1 MKRIEQLQPL
11 SKEHHL
17 SLVLAHKAIKVSKAG
32 NEHDIADLCH
42 QIVDEYPTVWK
53 IHFQIE
59 EESIF
64 SLFNANAKER
74 TKRTQ
79 LYEDMLQ
86 LCKQLQQEH
95 TTMNTY
101 CQQMKSGN
109 YAILGEFGRLLKQ
122 HTRTEERQLF
132 PALESILSPNELDI
146 IYQTSLEYRK

>member
-17 SLVLAHKAIKVSKAG
+17 SLVLDHKAIKVSSAD
-32 NEHDIADLCH
+32 NQEDIATLCQ
-42 QIVDEYPTVWK
+42 QIVEEYPSVWK

-64 SLFNANAKER
+64 SLFNEDGKSI

-79 LYEDMLQ
+79 LNDNVAQ
-86 LCKQLQQEH
+86 LCKQLKKEH
-95 TTMNTY
+95 TIINDYYML
-101 CQQMKSGN
+101 MKSGD
-109 YAILGEFGRLLKQ
+109 YSILESFGHLLKQ

-132 PALESILSPNELDI
+132 PALEALLSPNELTI
-146 IYQTSLEYRK
+146 IYQTSLKYR